1 MTLKLCEGRKT
12 RGGYGDLH
20 PDRRIWKEFLGTC
33 GIPLVRSEKKK
44 IHVDVSCQAFFS
56 GRFERM
62 QWKTEYCEAFSKGG
76 RSTFPI
82 AQVISKISEQVSRSN
97 LTSIFFKWVGSTINI
112 HQPVHH
118 VFTEIFLHKWELNE
132 VDSPGSFRNPPRRL
146 KHVAA
151 EHI

>member
-1 MTLKLCEGRKT
+1 VREEKLEVDMETSILIEGFGKS
-12 RGGYGDLH
+12 
-20 PDRRIWKEFLGTC
+20 FLGLAESPWYGPKKRKSMWTC
-33 GIPLVRSEKKK
+33 RVKR
-44 IHVDVSCQAFFS
+44 FFS

-76 RSTFPI
+76 RSTLPI